1 MDIKIAENITI
12 SGFDSIDEF
21 KTWLGYQDKNCPN
34 SVVVSLFKWFLMEL
48 EEGVAK
54 GEIRQSVIDAVDKY
68 AKLMIERK
76 IMKEQ
81 DVYKFIY
88 DAEQKGEID
97 EPKTGTRRIQT
108 EYSQLTFLENEIK
121 KS

>member
-1 MDIKIAENITI
+1 
-12 SGFDSIDEF
+12 
-21 KTWLGYQDKNCPN
+21 
-34 SVVVSLFKWFLMEL
+34 MEL

-88 DAEQKGEID
+88 
-97 EPKTGTRRIQT
+97 GT
-108 EYSQLTFLENEIK
+108 L
-121 KS
+121 